1 MINHIMMV
9 IGRMIIHMVM
19 DYQKIKVQFTMD
31 NSTVVKNMVQEQ
43 RNIVTETRM
52 RVNFMMDYL
61 MGMAFIFGN
70 QMVIYLK
77 GHLNKEYVMEK
88 VNT

>member
-52 RVNFMMDYL
+52 KVNFMMDYL
-61 MGMAFIFGN
+61 MGMGFIFGN